1 MIVSL
6 KPKDKTMKHLLSF
19 FLLVFL
25 AATSFMGCSSDT
37 ANNNAGKL
45 FIIGGGER
53 PPALMQQMIDAAELN
68 SDDYVLILPF
78 ASGVPEEAAA
88 GVGKQ
93 LMDLGVESIASV
105 FLNSDSLLPASAID
119 SVRRAALIY
128 ITGGD
133 QNQFMAV
140 AQRTGLTDAIM
151 EAFQG
156 GALIAGTSAGAAVM
170 SKKMITG
177 NQLSQAVYSGSFKTI
192 HQNNIEIKEGLGLLP
207 TAIVDQH
214 FIQRMRMNRLI
225 AVAIENPSETCIG
238 IDESTAILVKNNRA
252 EVVGSSQ
259 VIVLEVDK
267 NAVLAK
273 KGILGADGIKMKV
286 LLPGQSFAIN

>member
-1 MIVSL
+1 
-6 KPKDKTMKHLLSF
+6 MKQAIPF
-19 FLLVFL
+19 FLALFLL
-25 AATSFMGCSSDT
+25 AATFVGCSSDS
-37 ANNNAGKL
+37 NKQSPGKL

-53 PPALMQQMIDAAELN
+53 PPALMQAMLDAADLH
-68 SDDYVLILPF
+68 SGDYVLILPF
-78 ASGVPEEAAA
+78 ASGVPRESATRVS
-88 GVGKQ
+88 GQ
-93 LMDLGVESIASV
+93 LTDLGVQNIAAI
-105 FLNSDSLLPASAID
+105 FLDSDSLLPASAID
-119 SVRRAALIY
+119 SVRRAAMIY

-133 QNQFMAV
+133 QNQFMAI

-156 GALIAGTSAGAAVM
+156 GAMIAGTSAGAAVM

-252 EVVGSSQ
+252 EIVGSSQ

-267 NAVLAK
+267 NAVFAK
-273 KGILGADGIKMKV
+273 KGMLGADGIKMKV